1 MAKRLTS
8 VFTDNMDCCIFTGS
22 YDVERHHIYGGS
34 NRKLSEQYG
43 FVVPLR
49 YDLHPN
55 GARVN
60 PNYGQKVDIK
70 LKQMGQ
76 EYFEANYGS
85 REDFRQLFGR
95 SYL

>member
-8 VFTDNMDCCIFTGS
+8 VFTDNMDRCIFTGS
-22 YDVERHHIYGGS
+22 YDVERHHIYGGA

-60 PNYGQKVDIK
+60 PKYGQKVDIK
-70 LKQMGQ
+70 LKKMAQ
-76 EYFEANYGS
+76 EYFESHYGDRNAFIS
-85 REDFRQLFGR
+85 TFGR